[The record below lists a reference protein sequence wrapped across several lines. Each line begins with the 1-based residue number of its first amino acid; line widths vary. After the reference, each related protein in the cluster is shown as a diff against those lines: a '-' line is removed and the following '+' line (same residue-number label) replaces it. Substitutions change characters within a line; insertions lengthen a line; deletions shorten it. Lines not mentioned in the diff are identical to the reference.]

1 MNVPDGL
8 LFTKEHEWVRL
19 AGATAVIGISDH
31 AQQAL
36 GDITYVD
43 LPAIGKVVTQGGGVA
58 VVESVKA
65 ASDVYAPVSGTVR
78 AVNTELSDRPEI
90 INQDPYGKGWLCE
103 LEHVA
108 PDAARGLMTAAEYRS
123 YLEAQ

>member
-19 AGATAVIGISDH
+19 AGATAVMGITDH
-31 AQQAL
+31 AQHAL

-43 LPAIGKVVTQGGGVA
+43 LPVVGKAVTQGAGVA

-78 AVNTELSDRPEI
+78 VANTELSEHPEI

-103 LEHVA
+103 LEGVA
-108 PDAARGLMTAAEYRS
+108 PDAAKGLMTAAAYRT
-123 YLEAQ
+123 YLETL

>member
-19 AGATAVIGISDH
+19 AGATAVMGISDH
-31 AQQAL
+31 AQTAL

-43 LPAIGKVVTQGGGVA
+43 LPGVGKTVAQGGGVA

-78 AVNTELSDRPEI
+78 AVNAALGDHPEI

-103 LEHVA
+103 LENVA
-108 PDAARGLMTAAEYRS
+108 PDAANGLMTAAQYRS
-123 YLEAQ
+123 YLEAP

>member
-19 AGATAVIGISDH
+19 AGATAVMGISDH
-31 AQQAL
+31 AQTAL

-43 LPAIGKVVTQGGGVA
+43 LPGVGKTVAQGGGVA

-78 AVNTELSDRPEI
+78 AVNAALGDHPEI

-103 LEHVA
+103 LENVA
-108 PDAARGLMTAAEYRS
+108 PDAAGGLMTAAQYRS
-123 YLEAQ
+123 YLETL

>member
-19 AGATAVIGISDH
+19 AGATAVVGISDH
-31 AQQAL
+31 AQNAL
-36 GDITYVD
+36 GDITYVA
-43 LPAIGKVVTQGGGVA
+43 LPAPGKAVAQGGGVA

-65 ASDVYAPVSGTVR
+65 ASDVYAPVGGTVR
-78 AVNTELSDRPEI
+78 AVNSALGDHPEI

-108 PDAARGLMTAAEYRS
+108 ADAARGLMTAAEYRA
-123 YLEAQ
+123 YLKAQ

>member
-19 AGATAVIGISDH
+19 AGATAVMGISDH
-31 AQQAL
+31 AQTAL

-43 LPAIGKVVTQGGGVA
+43 LPSVGKAVAPGGGVA

-65 ASDVYAPVSGTVR
+65 ASDVYTPVSGTVR
-78 AVNTELSDRPEI
+78 AINTELRDHPEI

-103 LEHVA
+103 LEQVPA
-108 PDAARGLMTAAEYRS
+108 DAGSGLMTAAQYRS

>member
-108 PDAARGLMTAAEYRS
+108 SDAARGLMTAAEYRG

>member
-19 AGATAVIGISDH
+19 AGATAVMGISDH
-31 AQQAL
+31 AQHAL

-43 LPAIGKVVTQGGGVA
+43 LPIVGKAVTQGAGVA

-65 ASDVYAPVSGTVR
+65 ASDVYAPVAGTVR
-78 AVNTELSDRPEI
+78 AANAELGDHPEI

-103 LEHVA
+103 FEGVA
-108 PDAARGLMTAAEYRS
+108 PDAGKGLMSAAEYRT
-123 YLEAQ
+123 YLGTL